1 MLPVD
6 FKGKKNFCLDQEG
19 EGVPGRGAHV
29 RVKACVIDGRVSENS
44 GCRWGGRRG
53 GQAMESRE

>member
-6 FKGKKNFCLDQEG
+6 FKGEKNFCLDQEG

-29 RVKACVIDGRVSENS
+29 RVKACVIDGGVFREQRVSV
-44 GCRWGGRRG
+44 GRAERG
-53 GQAMESRE
+53 AGYGEP

>member
-29 RVKACVIDGRVSENS
+29 RVKTRVIDG
-44 GCRWGGRRG
+44 GGF
-53 GQAMESRE
+53 REQRASVGRAEKWAGYAEL